1 MNQGIKGKVW
11 DPYSTIMGV
20 GVDPLIKNWD
30 CIGSPIQVKK
40 NKKKYKKNTTQPEVA
55 QFRMILMYVV

>member
-20 GVDPLIKNWD
+20 GVDPLIKNRD
-30 CIGSPIQVKK
+30 CIGSPI
-40 NKKKYKKNTTQPEVA
+40 
-55 QFRMILMYVV
+55 